1 MLIDE
6 AVILVMNAMGVAVLV
21 VRLRPPLTQIHPSSG
36 ARARRSVLFVFAFVR
51 PRSALVTT
59 TLASIFVVPRH
70 TFAQIIAPG
79 VCLYTNGY
87 LKRSASSRTQAKIDL
102 YGTSDKLVTPLRA
115 PGLQEIGLIYCASGR
130 ASL

>member
-1 MLIDE
+1 MGMLIDE

-79 VCLYTNGY
+79 LYTNGY